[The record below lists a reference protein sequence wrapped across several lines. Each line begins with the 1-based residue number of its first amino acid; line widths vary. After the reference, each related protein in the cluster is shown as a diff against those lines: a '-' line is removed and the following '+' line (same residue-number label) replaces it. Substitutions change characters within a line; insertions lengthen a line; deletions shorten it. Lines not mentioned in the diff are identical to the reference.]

1 MIIPSK
7 SCLGPLSPLKD
18 SMINVRTKQISS
30 RFMKKTF
37 FSFLPRRPSTLSRT
51 LIFAHL
57 VSLFFVQPS
66 ATIRG
71 RINSAFHELCI
82 SIFTSVSERQRTSR
96 RSMKCQKRQRESGE
110 EEKDLISSISL
121 PLHASLALQ
130 QRRESFCAFSLPFLV
145 VLLF

>member
-1 MIIPSK
+1 MRYDH
-7 SCLGPLSPLKD
+7 PLKTLLGTTFPPQGFHD
-18 SMINVRTKQISS
+18 QRTNKANLVKIYE
-30 RFMKKTF
+30 KNF

-130 QRRESFCAFSLPFLV
+130 QRRESF
-145 VLLF
+145 